1 MRVAI
6 VHYWL
11 VGMRGGE
18 KVLEA
23 LCDLFPQADIFTHV
37 YIPEAVSDKIRHHKV
52 RTTFIGRLPRASS
65 LYQRYLPLM
74 PLALEQL
81 DLRGYDLILSSESGP
96 AKGVIPPPSAVHLC
110 YCHSPMRYIWNM
122 YHDYRAR
129 SGPLTRLLM
138 PMLAHYLR
146 LWDAASAQR
155 VDRFVANSRTTAARL
170 RRYYGREATVIPPP
184 VDVDAF
190 EIAGEAERGDYLLM
204 VGELASYKRP
214 DLAVEACNRTR
225 EKLVVIGGG
234 ETLDRIRRL
243 AGPTVT
249 VLGPRPFADL
259 RHYYARCRALVFPGE
274 EDFGIVPVEAMAS
287 GRPVIAFGRGGAT
300 ETVTPNIS
308 GVLFPEQTVEA
319 LIEAIQ
325 ACAATEFDPARI
337 AAQARQFS
345 RARFI
350 ERMAGEIERLCG
362 AHAVDRPALDPAAER
377 RVEAAGA
384 VDETDPAL
392 VAVESGPRR
401 SPSHLAG
408 GSTQPSIC
416 PPIDSGRSAAEK
428 MRAAGH

>member
-6 VHYWL
+6 IHYWL
-11 VGMRGGE
+11 VGMRGRE

-23 LCDLFPQADIFTHV
+23 LCDLFSQADLFTHV
-37 YIPEAVSDKIRHHKV
+37 YVPEAVSEKIRRHNV
-52 RTTFIGRLPRASS
+52 TTTFIGRLPRARS
-65 LYQRYLPLM
+65 LYQSYLPLM

-96 AKGVIPPPSAVHLC
+96 AKGVIPPPSAAHLC

-129 SGPLTRLLM
+129 SGPLTRFLM

-146 LWDAASAQR
+146 LWDAAGAQR

-170 RRYYGREATVIPPP
+170 HRYYGRDAAVIPPP
-184 VDVDAF
+184 VNVDDF
-190 EIAGEAERGDYLLM
+190 EIVSEAERGDYLLM
-204 VGELASYKRP
+204 VGK
-214 DLAVEACNRTR
+214 

-234 ETLDRIRRL
+234 EMLDRIRRM

-259 RHYYARCRALVFPGE
+259 RYYYARCRALVFPGE

-319 LIEAIQ
+319 LIESIR
-325 ACAATEFDPARI
+325 ACAATDFDSARI
-337 AAQARQFS
+337 VAQAQQFS

-350 ERMAGEIERLCG
+350 ERMAGEIEHLCG
-362 AHAVDRPALDPAAER
+362 AHAFDRPAPGAAADR
-377 RVEAAGA
+377 RAEVSGAASEAALAG
-384 VDETDPAL
+384 VTFE
-392 VAVESGPRR
+392 PRR
-401 SPSHLAG
+401 PTPRSARASAL
-408 GSTQPSIC
+408 PSIDR
-416 PPIDSGRSAAEK
+416 PIDDGGLAAEK
-428 MRAAGH
+428 VRAAGY